1 MSEIR
6 LNLIEAFDLLKKKD
20 FINAK
25 LLYESIL
32 AVDQKNFDALFFL
45 AVILINFKN
54 YKKASDL
61 LEQVVLIK
69 PNFADAYNNLGICL
83 EKLNDLDGAI
93 KNYNLAINNR
103 SNFAEAYNNLG
114 VAFQK
119 LKNFDQAILQYKKAI
134 NYKSLYLDAYINL
147 ANLYKETRQFEEAI
161 KNYDLAINL
170 NPKHAEVYN
179 NKGNALKEIRKF
191 EEAIKNYDLA
201 INLNPKLA
209 EVYNNKGNTLK
220 KIRKFEEAI
229 KNYDLAINLNPNF
242 AEAYFNTAKALQDIK
257 NFEKAVLYFEKA
269 LSLNKEIPFCKG
281 HLLHAKMLCCNWSGL
296 NELYK
301 EIYNDVEKKRYSA
314 TPFGYQVICDDESN
328 LQKCSQLYS
337 SKHFPEIKN
346 NFFTKKISKNK
357 KVKIGYL
364 CGEFREHATSVLMT
378 EVWEKHDKE
387 NFEII
392 AFDSSGWD
400 DKSLRRNRIVAAFDK
415 FIDISKMLDFDAA
428 KLIYKEQ
435 IDILINLNGFVGIGK
450 PIVFSYRPAPIQI
463 NYLGF
468 PGTIGSKYIDYILC
482 DQTVVPSQS
491 KKFYNEKIIYLPDSY
506 QANDTKRKISEKR
519 FLREE
524 LSLPKESFVFCCFN
538 NNYKITPNMF
548 DVWAILLKKIDNSV
562 LWLIE
567 GNSEATKNLKKEFK
581 IRNIDGSRLIF
592 AKRMKL
598 EDHLARHKNADLFL
612 DTLPYNAHTTASDS
626 LWAGLPVLT
635 CLGKAFPGRVA
646 ASLLRSLDLPELITY
661 SENEYIA
668 KAEEF
673 ALNPEKLRLI
683 KNKLD
688 VNKFSKPLFNTE
700 LFCRNLESAF
710 KIVFNKNSLK
720 LETEDI
726 SI

>member
-6 LNLIEAFDLLKKKD
+6 FNLIKAFDLLKKKN

-25 LLYESIL
+25 LIYEKIL
-32 AVDQKNFDALFFL
+32 AIDQKNFDALFFL
-45 AVILINFKN
+45 AIILMNFKN
-54 YKKASDL
+54 YKKASEL

-93 KNYNLAINNR
+93 KKYNLAINNR
-103 SNFAEAYNNLG
+103 PNFAEACNNLG

-119 LKNFDQAILQYKKAI
+119 LKNFDQAVLQYKKAI
-134 NYKSLYLDAYINL
+134 SYKSLYLDAYINL
-147 ANLYKETRQFEEAI
+147 ANLFKETKQFQEAIKNYDVAINLNPNLAEVYNNKGNTLKEIRKFEEAI
-161 KNYDLAINL
+161 KNYDVAINL
-170 NPKHAEVYN
+170 NPNLAEVYN
-179 NKGNALKEIRKF
+179 NKGNALKEIRRF
-191 EEAIKNYDLA
+191 EEAIKNY
-201 INLNPKLA
+201 N
-209 EVYNNKGNTLK
+209 
-220 KIRKFEEAI
+220 
-229 KNYDLAINLNPNF
+229 LAINLNPNF
-242 AEAYFNTAKALQDIK
+242 AEAYFNAATALQDIK
-257 NFEKAVLYFEKA
+257 NFEKAVLNFEKA
-269 LSLNKEIPFCKG
+269 LLIDKEIPFCKG
-281 HLLHAKMLCCNWSGL
+281 YLLHAKMLSCDWNGL

-301 EIYNDVEKKRYSA
+301 EIYNDVEKNKYSA
-314 TPFGYQVICDDESN
+314 TPFGYQAICDDEFN
-328 LQKCSQLYS
+328 LQKCAQLYS
-337 SKHFPEIKN
+337 SKRFPEIKN

-357 KVKIGYL
+357 KIKIGYL
-364 CGEFREHATSVLMT
+364 CGEFREQATSVLMT
-378 EVWEKHDKE
+378 EVWEKHNKE
-387 NFEII
+387 DFEII
-392 AFDSSGWD
+392 AFDSGWD
-400 DKSLRRNRIVAAFDK
+400 DKSLRRNRIITAFDK
-415 FIDISKMLDFDAA
+415 FIDISKMSDFDAA

-435 IDILINLNGFVGIGK
+435 IDILINLNGFFGTGR
-450 PIVFSYRPAPIQI
+450 PIVFSYRPVPIQI

-482 DQTVVPSQS
+482 DRTVVPPQS

-506 QANDTKRKISEKR
+506 QANDTKRKISEKK
-519 FLREE
+519 FLRED

-548 DVWAILLKKIDNSV
+548 DVWARLLKKIDNSV

-567 GNSEATKNLKKEFK
+567 GNSEATENLKKEAK

-592 AKRMKL
+592 AKRVKL

-646 ASLLRSLDLPELITY
+646 ASLLRSLDLSELITY
-661 SENEYIA
+661 SKNEYIA

-683 KNKLD
+683 KDKLD
-688 VNKFSKPLFNTE
+688 INKFSQPLFNTE
-700 LFCRNLESAF
+700 LFCRSLESAF
-710 KIVFNKNSLK
+710 KIIFEKYSLG
-720 LETEDI
+720 LETEDV
-726 SI
+726 SL

>member
-1 MSEIR
+1 MSEIHS
-6 LNLIEAFDLLKKKD
+6 NLVRAFDLLKKND
-20 FINAK
+20 FVNAK
-25 LLYESIL
+25 LIYENIL
-32 AVDQKNFDALFFL
+32 AVDKKNFDALFFL

-54 YKKASDL
+54 YKKARDL

-69 PNFADAYNNLGICL
+69 PNSADAYNNIGICL

-93 KNYNLAINNR
+93 KNYNLAIDNR
-103 SNFAEAYNNLG
+103 PNFAEAHNNIG
-114 VAFQK
+114 VVFQK
-119 LKNFDQAILQYKKAI
+119 LRNFDQAILQYKKAI
-134 NYKSLYLDAYINL
+134 SYKNLYLDAYINL
-147 ANLYKETRQFEEAI
+147 ANLFKETKQFEEAI
-161 KNYDLAINL
+161 KNYDLAINS
-170 NPKHAEVYN
+170 
-179 NKGNALKEIRKF
+179 
-191 EEAIKNYDLA
+191 
-201 INLNPKLA
+201 
-209 EVYNNKGNTLK
+209 
-220 KIRKFEEAI
+220 
-229 KNYDLAINLNPNF
+229 NPNF
-242 AEAYFNTAKALQDIK
+242 AEAYFNTATTLQDIK

-269 LSLNKEIPFCKG
+269 LLLNKEIPFCKG
-281 HLLHAKMLCCNWSGL
+281 FLLHAKMLCCNWSGL

-301 EIYNDVEKKRYSA
+301 EIYNDVEKNRYSA
-314 TPFGYQVICDDESN
+314 TPFGYQAICDDESN
-328 LQKCSQLYS
+328 LQKCAQLYS

-357 KVKIGYL
+357 KIKIGYL
-364 CGEFREHATSVLMT
+364 CGEFREHAVSVLMT
-378 EVWEKHDKE
+378 EVWEKHNKK

-392 AFDSSGWD
+392 AFDSGWD
-400 DKSLRRNRIVAAFDK
+400 DKSLRRSRIIAAFDK
-415 FIDISKMLDFDAA
+415 FINISKMSDFDVA
-428 KLIYKEQ
+428 KLIYKEK
-435 IDILINLNGFVGIGK
+435 IDILINLNGFSGSTGRT
-450 PIVFSYRPAPIQI
+450 IVFSYRPAPIQI

-468 PGTIGSKYIDYILC
+468 PGTIGSKYIDYLLC

-506 QANDTKRKISEKR
+506 QANDTKRKISEKK

-538 NNYKITPNMF
+538 NNFKITPNMF

-562 LWLIE
+562 LWLLE
-567 GNSEATKNLKKEFK
+567 GNSQATKNLKKEAK
-581 IRNIDGSRLIF
+581 IRNIDASRLIF

-661 SENEYIA
+661 SEYEYVA
-668 KAEEF
+668 KAEEL
-673 ALNPEKLRLI
+673 AINPEKLRFI

-688 VNKFSKPLFNTE
+688 TNKFSQPLFNTE
-700 LFCRNLESAF
+700 LFCRSLETAF
-710 KIVFNKNSLK
+710 KIIFEKHSLG

-726 SI
+726 SL

>member
-1 MSEIR
+1 MSEIHS
-6 LNLIEAFDLLKKKD
+6 NLVRAFDLLKKND
-20 FINAK
+20 FVNAK
-25 LLYESIL
+25 LIYENIL
-32 AVDQKNFDALFFL
+32 SVDKKNFDALFFL

-54 YKKASDL
+54 YKKAKDL

-69 PNFADAYNNLGICL
+69 PNFADAYNNIGICL

-103 SNFAEAYNNLG
+103 PNFAEAHNNIG
-114 VAFQK
+114 VVFQK
-119 LKNFDQAILQYKKAI
+119 LRNFDQAIFQYKKAI
-134 NYKSLYLDAYINL
+134 SYKNLYLDAYINL
-147 ANLYKETRQFEEAI
+147 ANLFKETKQFEEAI
-161 KNYDLAINL
+161 KNYDFAINL
-170 NPKHAEVYN
+170 NPNLAEVYNNKGNALKEIRKFEEAIKNYDFAINLNPNLAEVYN

-201 INLNPKLA
+201 INLNP
-209 EVYNNKGNTLK
+209 
-220 KIRKFEEAI
+220 
-229 KNYDLAINLNPNF
+229 NF
-242 AEAYFNTAKALQDIK
+242 AEAYFNTATTLQDIK

-269 LSLNKEIPFCKG
+269 LLLDKEIPFCKG
-281 HLLHAKMLCCNWSGL
+281 YLLHAKMICCNWSGL

-301 EIYNDVEKKRYSA
+301 EIYNDVEKNRYSA
-314 TPFGYQVICDDESN
+314 TPFGYQAICDDESN
-328 LQKCSQLYS
+328 LQKCAQLYS
-337 SKHFPEIKN
+337 NKRFPEIKN
-346 NFFTKKISKNK
+346 NLFSKKVSKNK
-357 KVKIGYL
+357 KIKIGYL
-364 CGEFREHATSVLMT
+364 CGEFREQATSILMT
-378 EVWEKHDKE
+378 EVWEKHNKE
-387 NFEII
+387 DFEII
-392 AFDSSGWD
+392 AFDSGWD
-400 DKSLRRNRIVAAFDK
+400 DKSLRRNRIINAFDK
-415 FIDISKMLDFDAA
+415 FIDISKVSDLDAA
-428 KLIYKEQ
+428 KIIYKEQ
-435 IDILINLNGFVGIGK
+435 IDILINLNGFFGTGRPV
-450 PIVFSYRPAPIQI
+450 VFSYRPAGIQI

-482 DQTVVPSQS
+482 DQTVVPPES

-506 QANDTKRKISEKR
+506 QANDTKRNISDKK

-524 LSLPKESFVFCCFN
+524 LSLPNESFVFCCFN

-548 DVWAILLKKIDNSV
+548 DVWARLLKKIDNSV

-567 GNSEATKNLKKEFK
+567 GNPEATENLKKEAK
-581 IRNIDGSRLIF
+581 IRNIDASRLIF

-661 SENEYIA
+661 SENEYIS
-668 KAEEF
+668 KAEEL
-673 ALNPEKLRLI
+673 ALNPEKLTVI

-688 VNKFSKPLFNTE
+688 INKFSQPLFNTE
-700 LFCRNLESAF
+700 LFCRSLESAF
-710 KIVFNKNSLK
+710 KVIFEKHSLG

-726 SI
+726 SL

>member
-1 MSEIR
+1 MSEIHS
-6 LNLIEAFDLLKKKD
+6 NLVRAFDLLKKND

-25 LLYESIL
+25 LIYENIL
-32 AVDQKNFDALFFL
+32 SVDKKNFDALFFL

-54 YKKASDL
+54 YKKAKDL

-69 PNFADAYNNLGICL
+69 PNFADAYNNIGICL

-103 SNFAEAYNNLG
+103 PNFAEAHNNIG
-114 VAFQK
+114 VVFQK
-119 LKNFDQAILQYKKAI
+119 LRNFDQAILQYKKAI
-134 NYKSLYLDAYINL
+134 TYKNLYLDAYVNL
-147 ANLYKETRQFEEAI
+147 ANLFKETKQFEEAI

-170 NPKHAEVYN
+170 NPKLAEVYN

-209 EVYNNKGNTLK
+209 EVYNNKGNALK
-220 KIRKFEEAI
+220 EIRKFEEAI

-242 AEAYFNTAKALQDIK
+242 AEAYFNTATALQDIK

-269 LSLNKEIPFCKG
+269 LLLDKEIPFCKG
-281 HLLHAKMLCCNWSGL
+281 YLLHAKMLCCNWSGL

-301 EIYNDVEKKRYSA
+301 EIYNDVEKNRYSA
-314 TPFGYQVICDDESN
+314 TPFGYQAICDDESN
-328 LQKCSQLYS
+328 LQKCAQLYS
-337 SKHFPEIKN
+337 SKRFPEIKN
-346 NFFTKKISKNK
+346 NLFSKKVSKNK
-357 KVKIGYL
+357 KIKIGYL
-364 CGEFREHATSVLMT
+364 CGEFREQATSILMT
-378 EVWEKHDKE
+378 EVWEKHNKE
-387 NFEII
+387 DFEII
-392 AFDSSGWD
+392 AFDSGWD
-400 DKSLRRNRIVAAFDK
+400 DKSLRRNRIINAFDK
-415 FIDISKMLDFDAA
+415 FIDISKVSDLDAA
-428 KLIYKEQ
+428 KIIYKEQ
-435 IDILINLNGFVGIGK
+435 IDILINLNGFFGTGRPV
-450 PIVFSYRPAPIQI
+450 VFSYRPAGIQI

-482 DQTVVPSQS
+482 DQTVVPPES

-506 QANDTKRKISEKR
+506 QANDTKRNISDKK

-548 DVWAILLKKIDNSV
+548 DVWARLLKKIDNSV
-562 LWLIE
+562 LWLID
-567 GNSEATKNLKKEFK
+567 GNSEATENLKKEAK
-581 IRNIDGSRLIF
+581 IRNIDVSRLIF

-661 SENEYIA
+661 SENEYIS
-668 KAEEF
+668 KAEEL
-673 ALNPEKLRLI
+673 ALNPEKLTLI

-688 VNKFSKPLFNTE
+688 TNKFSQPLFNTE

-710 KIVFNKNSLK
+710 KIIFEKYSLG

-726 SI
+726 RL

>member
-1 MSEIR
+1 MSEIHS
-6 LNLIEAFDLLKKKD
+6 NLVRAFDLLKKND

-25 LLYESIL
+25 LIYENIL
-32 AVDQKNFDALFFL
+32 SVDKKNFDALFFL

-54 YKKASDL
+54 YKKAKDL

-69 PNFADAYNNLGICL
+69 PNFADAYNNIGICL

-103 SNFAEAYNNLG
+103 PNFAEAHNNIG
-114 VAFQK
+114 VVFQK
-119 LKNFDQAILQYKKAI
+119 LRNFDQAILQYKKAI
-134 NYKSLYLDAYINL
+134 TYKNLYLDAYVNL
-147 ANLYKETRQFEEAI
+147 ANLFKETKQFEEAI

-170 NPKHAEVYN
+170 NPKLAEVYN

-201 INLNPKLA
+201 INLNP
-209 EVYNNKGNTLK
+209 
-220 KIRKFEEAI
+220 
-229 KNYDLAINLNPNF
+229 NF
-242 AEAYFNTAKALQDIK
+242 AEAYFNTATALQDIK

-269 LSLNKEIPFCKG
+269 LLLDKEIPFCKG
-281 HLLHAKMLCCNWSGL
+281 YLLHAKMLCCNWSGL

-301 EIYNDVEKKRYSA
+301 EIYNDVEKNRYSA
-314 TPFGYQVICDDESN
+314 TPFGYQAICDDESN
-328 LQKCSQLYS
+328 LQKCAQLYS
-337 SKHFPEIKN
+337 SKRFPEIKN
-346 NFFTKKISKNK
+346 NLFSKKVSKNK
-357 KVKIGYL
+357 KIKIGYL
-364 CGEFREHATSVLMT
+364 CGEFREQATSILMT
-378 EVWEKHDKE
+378 EVWEKHNKE
-387 NFEII
+387 DFEII
-392 AFDSSGWD
+392 AFDSGWD
-400 DKSLRRNRIVAAFDK
+400 DKSLRRNRIINAFDK
-415 FIDISKMLDFDAA
+415 FIDISKVSDLDAA
-428 KLIYKEQ
+428 KIIYKEQ
-435 IDILINLNGFVGIGK
+435 IDILINLNGFFGTGRPV
-450 PIVFSYRPAPIQI
+450 VFSYRPAGIQI

-482 DQTVVPSQS
+482 DQTVVPPES

-506 QANDTKRKISEKR
+506 QANDTKRNISDKK

-548 DVWAILLKKIDNSV
+548 DVWARLLKKIDNSV
-562 LWLIE
+562 LWLID
-567 GNSEATKNLKKEFK
+567 GNSEATENLKKEAK
-581 IRNIDGSRLIF
+581 IRNIDVSRLIF

-646 ASLLRSLDLPELITY
+646 ASLLKSLNLPELITY
-661 SENEYIA
+661 SENEYIS
-668 KAEEF
+668 KAEEL
-673 ALNPEKLRLI
+673 ALNPEKLTLI

-688 VNKFSKPLFNTE
+688 TNKFSQPLFNTE

-710 KIVFNKNSLK
+710 KIIFEKYSLG

-726 SI
+726 RL

>member
-1 MSEIR
+1 MSEIHS
-6 LNLIEAFDLLKKKD
+6 NLVRAFDLLKKND

-25 LLYESIL
+25 LIYENIL
-32 AVDQKNFDALFFL
+32 LVDKKNFDALFFL

-54 YKKASDL
+54 YKKAKDL

-69 PNFADAYNNLGICL
+69 PNFADAYNNIGICL

-103 SNFAEAYNNLG
+103 PNFAEAHNNIG
-114 VAFQK
+114 VVFQK
-119 LKNFDQAILQYKKAI
+119 LRNFDQAILQYKKAI
-134 NYKSLYLDAYINL
+134 TYKNLYLDAYVNL
-147 ANLYKETRQFEEAI
+147 ANLFKETKQFEEAI

-170 NPKHAEVYN
+170 NPKLAEVYN

-201 INLNPKLA
+201 INLNP
-209 EVYNNKGNTLK
+209 
-220 KIRKFEEAI
+220 
-229 KNYDLAINLNPNF
+229 NF
-242 AEAYFNTAKALQDIK
+242 AEAYFNTATALQDIK

-269 LSLNKEIPFCKG
+269 LLLDKEIPFCKG
-281 HLLHAKMLCCNWSGL
+281 YLLHAKMLCCNWSGL

-301 EIYNDVEKKRYSA
+301 EIYNDVEKNRYSA
-314 TPFGYQVICDDESN
+314 TPFGYQAICDDESN
-328 LQKCSQLYS
+328 LQKCAQLYS
-337 SKHFPEIKN
+337 SKRFPEIKN
-346 NFFTKKISKNK
+346 NLFSKKVSKNK
-357 KVKIGYL
+357 KIKIGYL
-364 CGEFREHATSVLMT
+364 CGEFREQATSILMT
-378 EVWEKHDKE
+378 EVWEKHNKE
-387 NFEII
+387 DFEII
-392 AFDSSGWD
+392 AFDSGWD
-400 DKSLRRNRIVAAFDK
+400 DKSLRRNRIINAFDK
-415 FIDISKMLDFDAA
+415 FIDISKVSDLDAA
-428 KLIYKEQ
+428 KIIYKEQ
-435 IDILINLNGFVGIGK
+435 IDILINLNGFFGTGRPV
-450 PIVFSYRPAPIQI
+450 VFSYRPAGIQI

-482 DQTVVPSQS
+482 DQTVVPPES

-506 QANDTKRKISEKR
+506 QANDTKRNISDKK

-548 DVWAILLKKIDNSV
+548 DVWARLLKKIDNSV
-562 LWLIE
+562 LWLID
-567 GNSEATKNLKKEFK
+567 GNSEATENLKKEAK
-581 IRNIDGSRLIF
+581 IRNIDVCRLIF

-661 SENEYIA
+661 SENEYIS
-668 KAEEF
+668 KAEEL
-673 ALNPEKLRLI
+673 ALNPEKLTLI

-688 VNKFSKPLFNTE
+688 TNKFSQPLFNTE

-710 KIVFNKNSLK
+710 KIIFEKYSLG

-726 SI
+726 RL

>member
-1 MSEIR
+1 MSEIHS
-6 LNLIEAFDLLKKKD
+6 NLVRAFDLLKKND

-25 LLYESIL
+25 VIYENIL
-32 AVDQKNFDALFFL
+32 SVDKKNFDALFFL

-54 YKKASDL
+54 YKKAKDL

-69 PNFADAYNNLGICL
+69 PNFADAYNNIGICL

-103 SNFAEAYNNLG
+103 PNFAEAHNNIG
-114 VAFQK
+114 VVFQK
-119 LKNFDQAILQYKKAI
+119 LRNFDQAILQYKKAI
-134 NYKSLYLDAYINL
+134 TYKNLYLDAYVNL
-147 ANLYKETRQFEEAI
+147 ANLFKETKQFEEAI

-170 NPKHAEVYN
+170 NPKLAEVYN

-201 INLNPKLA
+201 INLNP
-209 EVYNNKGNTLK
+209 
-220 KIRKFEEAI
+220 
-229 KNYDLAINLNPNF
+229 NF
-242 AEAYFNTAKALQDIK
+242 AEAYFNTATALQDIK

-269 LSLNKEIPFCKG
+269 LLLDKEIPFCKG
-281 HLLHAKMLCCNWSGL
+281 YLLHAKMLCCNWSGL

-301 EIYNDVEKKRYSA
+301 EIYNDVEKNRYSA
-314 TPFGYQVICDDESN
+314 TPFGYQAICDDESN
-328 LQKCSQLYS
+328 LQKCAQLYS
-337 SKHFPEIKN
+337 SKRFPEIKN
-346 NFFTKKISKNK
+346 NLFSKKVSKNK
-357 KVKIGYL
+357 KIKIGYL
-364 CGEFREHATSVLMT
+364 CGEFREQATSILMT
-378 EVWEKHDKE
+378 EVWEKHNKE
-387 NFEII
+387 DFEII
-392 AFDSSGWD
+392 AFDSGWD
-400 DKSLRRNRIVAAFDK
+400 DKSLRRNRIINAFDK
-415 FIDISKMLDFDAA
+415 FIDISKVSDLDAA
-428 KLIYKEQ
+428 KIIYKEQ
-435 IDILINLNGFVGIGK
+435 IDILINLNGFFGTGRPV
-450 PIVFSYRPAPIQI
+450 VFSYRPAGIQI

-482 DQTVVPSQS
+482 DQTVVPPES

-506 QANDTKRKISEKR
+506 QANDTKRNISDKK

-548 DVWAILLKKIDNSV
+548 DVWARLLKKIDNSV
-562 LWLIE
+562 LWLID
-567 GNSEATKNLKKEFK
+567 GNSEATENLKKEAK
-581 IRNIDGSRLIF
+581 IRNIDVSRLIF

-646 ASLLRSLDLPELITY
+646 ASLLKSLNLPELITY
-661 SENEYIA
+661 SENEYIS
-668 KAEEF
+668 KAEEL
-673 ALNPEKLRLI
+673 ALNPEKLTLI

-688 VNKFSKPLFNTE
+688 TNKFSQPLFNTE

-710 KIVFNKNSLK
+710 KIIFEKYSLG

-726 SI
+726 RL

>member
-1 MSEIR
+1 MSEIHS
-6 LNLIEAFDLLKKKD
+6 NLVRAFDLLKKND

-25 LLYESIL
+25 VIYENIL
-32 AVDQKNFDALFFL
+32 AVDKKNFDALFFL
-45 AVILINFKN
+45 AIILINFKN
-54 YKKASDL
+54 YKKARDL

-69 PNFADAYNNLGICL
+69 PNSADAYNNMGICL

-93 KNYNLAINNR
+93 KNYNLAISNKP
-103 SNFAEAYNNLG
+103 NFAEAHNNIG
-114 VAFQK
+114 VVFQK
-119 LKNFDQAILQYKKAI
+119 LRNFDQAILQYKKAI
-134 NYKSLYLDAYINL
+134 TYKNLYLDAYINL
-147 ANLYKETRQFEEAI
+147 ANLFKETKQFEEAI

-170 NPKHAEVYN
+170 NPKLAEVYN

-209 EVYNNKGNTLK
+209 EVYNNKGNALK
-220 KIRKFEEAI
+220 EIRKFEEAI

-242 AEAYFNTAKALQDIK
+242 AEAYFNTATALQDIK

-269 LSLNKEIPFCKG
+269 FLLDKEIPFCKG
-281 HLLHAKMLCCNWSGL
+281 YLLHVKMLCCNWSGL

-301 EIYNDVEKKRYSA
+301 EIYNDVEKNRYSA
-314 TPFGYQVICDDESN
+314 TPFGYQAICDDESN
-328 LQKCSQLYS
+328 LQKCAQLYS
-337 SKHFPEIKN
+337 SKRFPEIKN
-346 NFFTKKISKNK
+346 NLFSKKVSKNK
-357 KVKIGYL
+357 KIKIGYL
-364 CGEFREHATSVLMT
+364 CGEFREQATSILMT
-378 EVWEKHDKE
+378 EVWEKHNKE
-387 NFEII
+387 DFEII
-392 AFDSSGWD
+392 AFDSGWD
-400 DKSLRRNRIVAAFDK
+400 DKSLRRNRIINAFDK
-415 FIDISKMLDFDAA
+415 FIDISKVSDLDAA
-428 KLIYKEQ
+428 KIIYKEQ
-435 IDILINLNGFVGIGK
+435 IDILINLNGFFGTGRPV
-450 PIVFSYRPAPIQI
+450 VFSYRPAGIQI

-482 DQTVVPSQS
+482 DQTVVPPES

-506 QANDTKRKISEKR
+506 QANDTKRNISDKK

-524 LSLPKESFVFCCFN
+524 LYLPKESFVFCCFN

-548 DVWAILLKKIDNSV
+548 DVWARLLKKIDNSV
-562 LWLIE
+562 LWLID
-567 GNSEATKNLKKEFK
+567 GNSEATENLKKEAK
-581 IRNIDGSRLIF
+581 IRNIDVSRLIF

-646 ASLLRSLDLPELITY
+646 ASLLKSLNLPELITY
-661 SENEYIA
+661 SENEYIS
-668 KAEEF
+668 KAEEL
-673 ALNPEKLRLI
+673 ALNPEKLTLI

-688 VNKFSKPLFNTE
+688 TNKFSQPLFNTE

-710 KIVFNKNSLK
+710 KIIFEKYSLG

-726 SI
+726 RL

>member
-1 MSEIR
+1 MSEIHS
-6 LNLIEAFDLLKKKD
+6 NLVRAFDLLKKND

-25 LLYESIL
+25 VIYENIL
-32 AVDQKNFDALFFL
+32 SVDKKNFDALFFL

-54 YKKASDL
+54 YKKAKDL

-69 PNFADAYNNLGICL
+69 PNFADAYNNIGICL

-103 SNFAEAYNNLG
+103 PNFAEAHNNIG
-114 VAFQK
+114 VVFQK
-119 LKNFDQAILQYKKAI
+119 LRNFDQAILQYKKAI
-134 NYKSLYLDAYINL
+134 TYKNLYLDAYVNL
-147 ANLYKETRQFEEAI
+147 ANLFKETKQFEEAI

-170 NPKHAEVYN
+170 NPKLAEVYN

-209 EVYNNKGNTLK
+209 EVYNNKGNALK
-220 KIRKFEEAI
+220 EIRKFEEAI

-242 AEAYFNTAKALQDIK
+242 AEAYFNTATALQDIK

-269 LSLNKEIPFCKG
+269 LLLDKEIPFCKG
-281 HLLHAKMLCCNWSGL
+281 YLLHAKMLCCNWSGL

-301 EIYNDVEKKRYSA
+301 EIYNDVEKNRYSA
-314 TPFGYQVICDDESN
+314 TPFGYQAICDDESN
-328 LQKCSQLYS
+328 LQKCAQLYS
-337 SKHFPEIKN
+337 SKRFPEIKN
-346 NFFTKKISKNK
+346 NLFSKKVSKNK
-357 KVKIGYL
+357 KIKIGYL
-364 CGEFREHATSVLMT
+364 CGEFREQATSILMT
-378 EVWEKHDKE
+378 EVWEKHNKE
-387 NFEII
+387 DFEII
-392 AFDSSGWD
+392 AFDSGWD
-400 DKSLRRNRIVAAFDK
+400 DKSLRRNRIINAFDK
-415 FIDISKMLDFDAA
+415 FIDISKVSDLDAA
-428 KLIYKEQ
+428 KIIYKEQ
-435 IDILINLNGFVGIGK
+435 IDILINLNGFFGTGRPV
-450 PIVFSYRPAPIQI
+450 VFSYRPAGIQI

-482 DQTVVPSQS
+482 DQTVVPPES

-506 QANDTKRKISEKR
+506 QANDTKRNISDKK

-548 DVWAILLKKIDNSV
+548 DVWARLLKKIDNSV
-562 LWLIE
+562 LWLID
-567 GNSEATKNLKKEFK
+567 GNSEATENLKKEAK
-581 IRNIDGSRLIF
+581 IRNIDVCRLIF

-661 SENEYIA
+661 SENEYIS
-668 KAEEF
+668 KAEEL
-673 ALNPEKLRLI
+673 ALNPEKLTLI

-688 VNKFSKPLFNTE
+688 TNKFSQPLFNTE

-710 KIVFNKNSLK
+710 KIIFEKYSLG

-726 SI
+726 SL

>member
-1 MSEIR
+1 MSEIHS
-6 LNLIEAFDLLKKKD
+6 NLVRAFDLLKKND
-20 FINAK
+20 FVNAK
-25 LLYESIL
+25 LIYENIL
-32 AVDQKNFDALFFL
+32 AVDKKNFDALFFL

-54 YKKASDL
+54 YKKARDL

-69 PNFADAYNNLGICL
+69 PNSADAYNNIGICL

-93 KNYNLAINNR
+93 KNYNLAIDNR
-103 SNFAEAYNNLG
+103 PNFAEAHNNIG
-114 VAFQK
+114 VVFQK
-119 LKNFDQAILQYKKAI
+119 LRNFDQAILQYKKAI
-134 NYKSLYLDAYINL
+134 SYKNLYLDPYINL
-147 ANLYKETRQFEEAI
+147 ANIFKETKQFE
-161 KNYDLAINL
+161 D
-170 NPKHAEVYN
+170 
-179 NKGNALKEIRKF
+179 
-191 EEAIKNYDLA
+191 
-201 INLNPKLA
+201 
-209 EVYNNKGNTLK
+209 
-220 KIRKFEEAI
+220 AI

-242 AEAYFNTAKALQDIK
+242 ADAYFNTATVLQDIN

-269 LSLNKEIPFCKG
+269 LLLNKEIPFCKG
-281 HLLHAKMLCCNWSGL
+281 FLLHAKMLCCNWSGL

-301 EIYNDVEKKRYSA
+301 EIYNDVEKNRYSA
-314 TPFGYQVICDDESN
+314 TPFGYQAICDDESN
-328 LQKCSQLYS
+328 LQKCAQLYS

-357 KVKIGYL
+357 KIKIGYL
-364 CGEFREHATSVLMT
+364 CGEFREHAVSVLMT
-378 EVWEKHDKE
+378 EVWEKHNKK

-392 AFDSSGWD
+392 AFDSGWD
-400 DKSLRRNRIVAAFDK
+400 DKSLRRSRIIAAFDK
-415 FIDISKMLDFDAA
+415 FINISKMSDFDVA
-428 KLIYKEQ
+428 KLIYKEK
-435 IDILINLNGFVGIGK
+435 IDILINLNGFSGSTGRT
-450 PIVFSYRPAPIQI
+450 IVFSYRPAPIQI

-468 PGTIGSKYIDYILC
+468 PGTIGSKYIDYLLC

-506 QANDTKRKISEKR
+506 QANDTKRKISEKK

-538 NNYKITPNMF
+538 NNFKITPNMF

-562 LWLIE
+562 LWLLE
-567 GNSEATKNLKKEFK
+567 GNSQATKNLKKEAK
-581 IRNIDGSRLIF
+581 IRNIDASRLIF

-661 SENEYIA
+661 SEYEYVA
-668 KAEEF
+668 KAEEL
-673 ALNPEKLRLI
+673 AINPEKLRFI

-688 VNKFSKPLFNTE
+688 TNKFSQPLFNTE
-700 LFCRNLESAF
+700 LFCRSLESAF
-710 KIVFNKNSLK
+710 KVIFEKHSLG

-726 SI
+726 SL

>member
-1 MSEIR
+1 
-6 LNLIEAFDLLKKKD
+6 
-20 FINAK
+20 
-25 LLYESIL
+25 
-32 AVDQKNFDALFFL
+32 
-45 AVILINFKN
+45 
-54 YKKASDL
+54 
-61 LEQVVLIK
+61 
-69 PNFADAYNNLGICL
+69 
-83 EKLNDLDGAI
+83 
-93 KNYNLAINNR
+93 
-103 SNFAEAYNNLG
+103 
-114 VAFQK
+114 
-119 LKNFDQAILQYKKAI
+119 
-134 NYKSLYLDAYINL
+134 
-147 ANLYKETRQFEEAI
+147 
-161 KNYDLAINL
+161 
-170 NPKHAEVYN
+170 
-179 NKGNALKEIRKF
+179 
-191 EEAIKNYDLA
+191 
-201 INLNPKLA
+201 
-209 EVYNNKGNTLK
+209 
-220 KIRKFEEAI
+220 
-229 KNYDLAINLNPNF
+229 
-242 AEAYFNTAKALQDIK
+242 
-257 NFEKAVLYFEKA
+257 
-269 LSLNKEIPFCKG
+269 LNKESPFGRG

-301 EIYNDVEKKRYSA
+301 EIYNDVEKNRYSA
-314 TPFGYQVICDDESN
+314 TPFGYQAICDDESN
-328 LQKCSQLYS
+328 LQKCAQLYS

-357 KVKIGYL
+357 KIKIGYL

-378 EVWEKHDKE
+378 EVWEKHNKE

-392 AFDSSGWD
+392 AFDSGWD
-400 DKSLRRNRIVAAFDK
+400 DKSLSRNRIIAAFDK
-415 FIDISKMLDFDAA
+415 FIDISKMSDFDAA

-482 DQTVVPSQS
+482 DQTVVPFQS

-506 QANDTKRKISEKR
+506 QANDTKRKISEKK

-548 DVWAILLKKIDNSV
+548 DVWAVLLKKIDNSV

-567 GNSEATKNLKKEFK
+567 GNSEATENLKKEAK

-598 EDHLARHKNADLFL
+598 EDHLARYKNADLFL

-635 CLGKAFPGRVA
+635 CIGKAFPGRVA

-673 ALNPEKLRLI
+673 AQNPEKLRLI

-688 VNKFSKPLFNTE
+688 TNKFSKPLFNTE
-700 LFCRNLESAF
+700 LFCRSLESAF
-710 KIVFNKNSLK
+710 KIVFDKNRLG
-720 LETEDI
+720 LETEDV

>member
-1 MSEIR
+1 MSEIHS
-6 LNLIEAFDLLKKKD
+6 NLVRAFDLLKKND

-25 LLYESIL
+25 VIYENIL
-32 AVDQKNFDALFFL
+32 SADKKNFDALFFL

-54 YKKASDL
+54 YKKAKDL

-69 PNFADAYNNLGICL
+69 PNFADAYNNIGICL

-93 KNYNLAINNR
+93 KNYNLAISNKP
-103 SNFAEAYNNLG
+103 NFAEAHNNIG
-114 VAFQK
+114 VVFQK
-119 LKNFDQAILQYKKAI
+119 LRNFDQAILQYKKAI
-134 NYKSLYLDAYINL
+134 TYKNLYLDAYVNL
-147 ANLYKETRQFEEAI
+147 ANLFKETKQFEEAI

-170 NPKHAEVYN
+170 NPKLAEVYN

-209 EVYNNKGNTLK
+209 EVYNNKGNALK
-220 KIRKFEEAI
+220 EIRKFEEAI

-242 AEAYFNTAKALQDIK
+242 AEAYFNTATALQDIK

-269 LSLNKEIPFCKG
+269 LLLDKEIPFCKG
-281 HLLHAKMLCCNWSGL
+281 YLLHAKMLCCNWSGL

-301 EIYNDVEKKRYSA
+301 EIYNDVEKNRYSA
-314 TPFGYQVICDDESN
+314 TPFGYQAICDDESN
-328 LQKCSQLYS
+328 LQKCAQLYS
-337 SKHFPEIKN
+337 SKRFPEIKN
-346 NFFTKKISKNK
+346 NLFSKKVSKNK
-357 KVKIGYL
+357 KIKIGYL
-364 CGEFREHATSVLMT
+364 CGEFREQATSILMT
-378 EVWEKHDKE
+378 EVWEKHNKE
-387 NFEII
+387 DFEII
-392 AFDSSGWD
+392 AFDSGWD
-400 DKSLRRNRIVAAFDK
+400 DKSLRRNRIINAFDK
-415 FIDISKMLDFDAA
+415 FIDISKVSDLDAA
-428 KLIYKEQ
+428 KIIYKEQ
-435 IDILINLNGFVGIGK
+435 IDILINLNGFFGTGRPV
-450 PIVFSYRPAPIQI
+450 VFSYRPAGIQI

-482 DQTVVPSQS
+482 DQTVVPPES

-506 QANDTKRKISEKR
+506 QANDTKRNISDKK

-524 LSLPKESFVFCCFN
+524 LYLPKESFVFCCFN

-548 DVWAILLKKIDNSV
+548 DVWARLLKKIDNSV
-562 LWLIE
+562 LWLID
-567 GNSEATKNLKKEFK
+567 GNSEATENLKKEAK
-581 IRNIDGSRLIF
+581 IRNIDVSRLIF

-646 ASLLRSLDLPELITY
+646 ASLLKSLNLPELITY
-661 SENEYIA
+661 SENEYIS
-668 KAEEF
+668 KAEEL
-673 ALNPEKLRLI
+673 ALNPEKLTLI

-688 VNKFSKPLFNTE
+688 TNKFSQPLFNTE

-710 KIVFNKNSLK
+710 KIIFEKYSLG

-726 SI
+726 RL

>member
-1 MSEIR
+1 MSEINS
-6 LNLIEAFDLLKKKD
+6 NLVRAFDLLKKND

-25 LLYESIL
+25 LIYENIL
-32 AVDQKNFDALFFL
+32 AVDKKNFDALFFL
-45 AVILINFKN
+45 AIILINFKN
-54 YKKASDL
+54 YKKARDL

-69 PNFADAYNNLGICL
+69 PNSADAYNNMGICL

-93 KNYNLAINNR
+93 KNYNLAISNKP
-103 SNFAEAYNNLG
+103 NFAEAHNNIG
-114 VAFQK
+114 VVFQK
-119 LKNFDQAILQYKKAI
+119 LRNFDQAILQYKKAI
-134 NYKSLYLDAYINL
+134 SYKNLYLDAYINL
-147 ANLYKETRQFEEAI
+147 ANLFKETKQFEEAI

-170 NPKHAEVYN
+170 NPKLAEVYN

-201 INLNPKLA
+201 INLNP
-209 EVYNNKGNTLK
+209 
-220 KIRKFEEAI
+220 
-229 KNYDLAINLNPNF
+229 NF
-242 AEAYFNTAKALQDIK
+242 AEAYFNTATALQDIK

-269 LSLNKEIPFCKG
+269 LLLDKEIPFCKG
-281 HLLHAKMLCCNWSGL
+281 YLLHAKMLCCNWNGL

-301 EIYNDVEKKRYSA
+301 EIYNDVEKNRYSA
-314 TPFGYQVICDDESN
+314 TPFGYQAICDDESN
-328 LQKCSQLYS
+328 LQKCAQLYS
-337 SKHFPEIKN
+337 SKRFPEIKN
-346 NFFTKKISKNK
+346 NLFSKKVSKNK
-357 KVKIGYL
+357 KNKIGYL
-364 CGEFREHATSVLMT
+364 FGEFREQATSILMT
-378 EVWEKHDKE
+378 EVWEKHNKE
-387 NFEII
+387 DFEII
-392 AFDSSGWD
+392 AFDSGWD
-400 DKSLRRNRIVAAFDK
+400 DKSVRRNRIINAFDK
-415 FIDISKMLDFDAA
+415 FIDISKVSDLDAA
-428 KLIYKEQ
+428 KIIYREQ
-435 IDILINLNGFVGIGK
+435 IDILINLNGFFGTGRPV
-450 PIVFSYRPAPIQI
+450 VFSYRPAGIQI

-482 DQTVVPSQS
+482 DQTVVPLES

-506 QANDTKRKISEKR
+506 QANDTKRNISDKK
-519 FLREE
+519 FLRKE
-524 LSLPKESFVFCCFN
+524 LSLPNESFVFCCFN

-548 DVWAILLKKIDNSV
+548 DVWVRLLKKIDNSV

-567 GNSEATKNLKKEFK
+567 GNSEATENLKKEAK
-581 IRNIDGSRLIF
+581 IRNIDASRLIF

-661 SENEYIA
+661 SENEYIF
-668 KAEEF
+668 KAEEL
-673 ALNPEKLRLI
+673 ALNPEKLTLI

-688 VNKFSKPLFNTE
+688 ANKFSQPLFNTE

-710 KIVFNKNSLK
+710 KIIFERYSLG

-726 SI
+726 SL

>member
-6 LNLIEAFDLLKKKD
+6 FNLIKAFDLLKKKD

-25 LLYESIL
+25 LIYEKIL
-32 AVDQKNFDALFFL
+32 ALDQKNFDALFFL
-45 AVILINFKN
+45 AIILINSKN

-61 LEQVVLIK
+61 LEQVILIK

-103 SNFAEAYNNLG
+103 LNFAEAYNNLG

-134 NYKSLYLDAYINL
+134 GYKSLYLDPYVNL
-147 ANLYKETRQFEEAI
+147 ANLFKETKQFEEAI

-170 NPKHAEVYN
+170 NPNLAEVYN

-201 INLNPKLA
+201 INLNPNLA
-209 EVYNNKGNTLK
+209 EVYNNKGNALK
-220 KIRKFEEAI
+220 EIRKFEEAI

-242 AEAYFNTAKALQDIK
+242 AEAYFNAATALQDIK
-257 NFEKAVLYFEKA
+257 NFEKAVLNFEKA
-269 LSLNKEIPFCKG
+269 LLVDKEIPFCKG
-281 HLLHAKMLCCNWSGL
+281 YLLHAKMLCCNWNGL

-301 EIYNDVEKKRYSA
+301 EIYNDVEKNKYSA
-314 TPFGYQVICDDESN
+314 TPFGYQAICDDESS
-328 LQKCSQLYS
+328 LQKCAQLYS
-337 SKHFPEIKN
+337 SKRFPEIKN
-346 NFFTKKISKNK
+346 SFFTKKISKNK
-357 KVKIGYL
+357 KIKIGYL
-364 CGEFREHATSVLMT
+364 CGEFREQATSVLMT
-378 EVWEKHDKE
+378 EVWEKHNKE

-392 AFDSSGWD
+392 AFDSGWD
-400 DKSLRRNRIVAAFDK
+400 DKSIRRNRIIAAFDK
-415 FIDISKMLDFDAA
+415 FIDISKVSDFDAA

-435 IDILINLNGFVGIGK
+435 IDILINLNGFFGTGR

-482 DQTVVPSQS
+482 DQTVVPPQS
-491 KKFYNEKIIYLPDSY
+491 KKFYNEKIIYLPNSY
-506 QANDTKRKISEKR
+506 QANDTKRKISEKK
-519 FLREE
+519 FLRED

-548 DVWAILLKKIDNSV
+548 DVWARLLKKIDNSV
-562 LWLIE
+562 LWLID
-567 GNSEATKNLKKEFK
+567 GNSEATENLKKEAK
-581 IRNIDGSRLIF
+581 IRNIDVSRLIF

-598 EDHLARHKNADLFL
+598 EDHLARHKIADLFL

-661 SENEYIA
+661 SENEYIS
-668 KAEEF
+668 KAEEL
-673 ALNPEKLRLI
+673 ALNPEKLTLI

-688 VNKFSKPLFNTE
+688 TNKFSQPLFNTE

-710 KIVFNKNSLK
+710 KIIFEKYSLG

-726 SI
+726 SL

>member
-1 MSEIR
+1 MSEIHS
-6 LNLIEAFDLLKKKD
+6 NLVRAFDLLKKND

-25 LLYESIL
+25 VIYENIL
-32 AVDQKNFDALFFL
+32 SVDKKNFDALFFL

-54 YKKASDL
+54 YKKAKDL

-69 PNFADAYNNLGICL
+69 PNFADAYNNIGICL

-103 SNFAEAYNNLG
+103 PNFAEAHNNIG
-114 VAFQK
+114 VVFQK
-119 LKNFDQAILQYKKAI
+119 LRNFDQAILQYKKAI
-134 NYKSLYLDAYINL
+134 TYKNLYLDAYVNL
-147 ANLYKETRQFEEAI
+147 ANLFKETKQFEEAI

-170 NPKHAEVYN
+170 NPKLAEVYN

-209 EVYNNKGNTLK
+209 EVYNNKGNALK
-220 KIRKFEEAI
+220 EIRKFEEAI

-242 AEAYFNTAKALQDIK
+242 AEAYFNTATALQDIK

-269 LSLNKEIPFCKG
+269 LLLDKEIPFCKG
-281 HLLHAKMLCCNWSGL
+281 YLLHAKMLCCNWSGL

-301 EIYNDVEKKRYSA
+301 EIYNDVEKNRYSA
-314 TPFGYQVICDDESN
+314 TPFGYQAICDDESN
-328 LQKCSQLYS
+328 LQKCAQLYS
-337 SKHFPEIKN
+337 SKRFPEIKN
-346 NFFTKKISKNK
+346 NLFSKKVSKNK
-357 KVKIGYL
+357 KIKIGYL
-364 CGEFREHATSVLMT
+364 CGEFREQATSILMT
-378 EVWEKHDKE
+378 EVWEKHNKE
-387 NFEII
+387 DFEII
-392 AFDSSGWD
+392 AFDSGWD
-400 DKSLRRNRIVAAFDK
+400 DKSLRRNRIINAFDK
-415 FIDISKMLDFDAA
+415 FIDISKVSDLDAA
-428 KLIYKEQ
+428 KIIYKEQ
-435 IDILINLNGFVGIGK
+435 IDILINLNGFFGTGRPV
-450 PIVFSYRPAPIQI
+450 VFSYRPAGIQI

-482 DQTVVPSQS
+482 DQTVVPPES

-506 QANDTKRKISEKR
+506 QANDTKRNISDKK

-548 DVWAILLKKIDNSV
+548 DVWARLLKKIDNSV
-562 LWLIE
+562 LWLID
-567 GNSEATKNLKKEFK
+567 GNSEATENLKKEAK
-581 IRNIDGSRLIF
+581 IRNIDVSRLIF

-646 ASLLRSLDLPELITY
+646 ASLLKSLDLPELITY
-661 SENEYIA
+661 SENEYIS
-668 KAEEF
+668 KAEEL
-673 ALNPEKLRLI
+673 ALNPEKLTLI

-688 VNKFSKPLFNTE
+688 TNKFSQPLFNTE

-710 KIVFNKNSLK
+710 KIIFEKYSLG

-726 SI
+726 RL

>member
-1 MSEIR
+1 MSEIHS
-6 LNLIEAFDLLKKKD
+6 NLVRAFDLLKKND

-25 LLYESIL
+25 VIYENIL
-32 AVDQKNFDALFFL
+32 SVDKKNFDALFFL

-54 YKKASDL
+54 YKKAKDL

-69 PNFADAYNNLGICL
+69 PNFADAYNNIGICL

-103 SNFAEAYNNLG
+103 PNFAEAHNNIG
-114 VAFQK
+114 VVFQK
-119 LKNFDQAILQYKKAI
+119 LRNFDQAILQYKKAI
-134 NYKSLYLDAYINL
+134 TYKNLYLDAYVNL
-147 ANLYKETRQFEEAI
+147 ANLFKEIKQFEEAI

-170 NPKHAEVYN
+170 NPKLAEVYN

-201 INLNPKLA
+201 INLNP
-209 EVYNNKGNTLK
+209 
-220 KIRKFEEAI
+220 
-229 KNYDLAINLNPNF
+229 NF
-242 AEAYFNTAKALQDIK
+242 AEAYFNTATALQDIK

-269 LSLNKEIPFCKG
+269 LLLDKEIPFCKG
-281 HLLHAKMLCCNWSGL
+281 YLLHAKMLCCNWSGL

-301 EIYNDVEKKRYSA
+301 EIYNDVEKNRYSA
-314 TPFGYQVICDDESN
+314 TPFGYQAICDDESN
-328 LQKCSQLYS
+328 LQKCAQLYS
-337 SKHFPEIKN
+337 SKRFPEIKN
-346 NFFTKKISKNK
+346 NLFSKKVSKNK
-357 KVKIGYL
+357 KIKIGYL
-364 CGEFREHATSVLMT
+364 CGEFREQATSILMT
-378 EVWEKHDKE
+378 EVWEKHNKE
-387 NFEII
+387 DFEII
-392 AFDSSGWD
+392 AFDSGWD
-400 DKSLRRNRIVAAFDK
+400 DKSLRRNRIINAFDK
-415 FIDISKMLDFDAA
+415 FIDISKVSDLDAA
-428 KLIYKEQ
+428 KIIYKEQ
-435 IDILINLNGFVGIGK
+435 IDILINLNGFFGTGRPV
-450 PIVFSYRPAPIQI
+450 VFSYRPAGIQI

-482 DQTVVPSQS
+482 DQTVVPPES

-506 QANDTKRKISEKR
+506 QANDTKRNISDKK

-548 DVWAILLKKIDNSV
+548 DVWARLLKKIDNSV
-562 LWLIE
+562 LWLID
-567 GNSEATKNLKKEFK
+567 GNSEATENLKKEAK
-581 IRNIDGSRLIF
+581 IRNIDVSRLIF

-646 ASLLRSLDLPELITY
+646 ASLLKSLDLPELITY
-661 SENEYIA
+661 SENEYIS
-668 KAEEF
+668 KAEEL
-673 ALNPEKLRLI
+673 ALNPEKLTLI

-688 VNKFSKPLFNTE
+688 TNKFSQPLFNTE

-710 KIVFNKNSLK
+710 KIIFEKYSLG

-726 SI
+726 RL

>member
-1 MSEIR
+1 MSEIHS
-6 LNLIEAFDLLKKKD
+6 NLVRAFDLLKKND

-25 LLYESIL
+25 LIYENIL
-32 AVDQKNFDALFFL
+32 SVDKKNFDALFFL

-54 YKKASDL
+54 YKKARDL

-69 PNFADAYNNLGICL
+69 PNFADAYNNIGICL

-103 SNFAEAYNNLG
+103 PNFAEAHNNIG
-114 VAFQK
+114 VVFQK
-119 LKNFDQAILQYKKAI
+119 LRNFDQAILQYKKAI
-134 NYKSLYLDAYINL
+134 TYKNLYLDAYVNL
-147 ANLYKETRQFEEAI
+147 ANLFKETKQFEEAI

-170 NPKHAEVYN
+170 NPKLAEVYN

-201 INLNPKLA
+201 INLNP
-209 EVYNNKGNTLK
+209 
-220 KIRKFEEAI
+220 
-229 KNYDLAINLNPNF
+229 NF
-242 AEAYFNTAKALQDIK
+242 AEAYFNTATALQDIK

-269 LSLNKEIPFCKG
+269 LLLDKEIPFCKG
-281 HLLHAKMLCCNWSGL
+281 YLLHAKMLCCNWSGL

-301 EIYNDVEKKRYSA
+301 EIYNDVEKNRYSA
-314 TPFGYQVICDDESN
+314 TPFGYQAICDDESN
-328 LQKCSQLYS
+328 LQKCAQLYS
-337 SKHFPEIKN
+337 SKRFPEIKN
-346 NFFTKKISKNK
+346 NLFSKKVSKNK
-357 KVKIGYL
+357 KIKIGYL
-364 CGEFREHATSVLMT
+364 CGEFREQATSILMT
-378 EVWEKHDKE
+378 EVWEKHNKE
-387 NFEII
+387 DFEII
-392 AFDSSGWD
+392 AFDSGWD
-400 DKSLRRNRIVAAFDK
+400 DKSLRRNRIINAFDK
-415 FIDISKMLDFDAA
+415 FIDISKVSDLDAA
-428 KLIYKEQ
+428 KIIYKEQ
-435 IDILINLNGFVGIGK
+435 IDILINLNGFFGTGRPV
-450 PIVFSYRPAPIQI
+450 VFSYRPAGIQI

-482 DQTVVPSQS
+482 DQTVVPPES

-506 QANDTKRKISEKR
+506 QANDTKRNISDKK

-524 LSLPKESFVFCCFN
+524 LSLPTESFVFCCFN

-548 DVWAILLKKIDNSV
+548 DVWARLLKKIDNSV
-562 LWLIE
+562 LWLID
-567 GNSEATKNLKKEFK
+567 GNSEATENLKKEAK
-581 IRNIDGSRLIF
+581 IRNIDVSRLIF

-646 ASLLRSLDLPELITY
+646 ASLLKSLDLPELITY
-661 SENEYIA
+661 SENEYIS
-668 KAEEF
+668 KAEEL
-673 ALNPEKLRLI
+673 ALNPEKLTLI

-688 VNKFSKPLFNTE
+688 TNKFSQPLFNTE

-710 KIVFNKNSLK
+710 KIIFEKYSLG

-726 SI
+726 RL

>member
-1 MSEIR
+1 MSEIHS
-6 LNLIEAFDLLKKKD
+6 NLVRAFDLLKKND

-25 LLYESIL
+25 LIYENIL
-32 AVDQKNFDALFFL
+32 SVDKKNFDALFFL

-54 YKKASDL
+54 YKKAKDL

-69 PNFADAYNNLGICL
+69 PNFADAYNNIGICL

-103 SNFAEAYNNLG
+103 PNFAEAHNNIG
-114 VAFQK
+114 VVFQK
-119 LKNFDQAILQYKKAI
+119 LRNFDQAILQYKKAI
-134 NYKSLYLDAYINL
+134 TYKNLYLDAYVNL
-147 ANLYKETRQFEEAI
+147 ANLFKETKQFEEAI

-170 NPKHAEVYN
+170 NPKLAEVYN

-201 INLNPKLA
+201 INLNP
-209 EVYNNKGNTLK
+209 
-220 KIRKFEEAI
+220 
-229 KNYDLAINLNPNF
+229 NF
-242 AEAYFNTAKALQDIK
+242 AEAYFNTATALQDIK

-269 LSLNKEIPFCKG
+269 LLLDKEIPFCKG
-281 HLLHAKMLCCNWSGL
+281 YLLHAKMLCCNWSGL

-301 EIYNDVEKKRYSA
+301 EIYNDVEKNRYSA
-314 TPFGYQVICDDESN
+314 TPFGYQAICDDESN
-328 LQKCSQLYS
+328 LQKCAQLYS
-337 SKHFPEIKN
+337 SKRFPEIKN
-346 NFFTKKISKNK
+346 NLFSKKVSKNK
-357 KVKIGYL
+357 KIKIGYL
-364 CGEFREHATSVLMT
+364 CGEFREQATSILMT
-378 EVWEKHDKE
+378 EVWEKHNKE
-387 NFEII
+387 DFEII
-392 AFDSSGWD
+392 AFDSGWD
-400 DKSLRRNRIVAAFDK
+400 DKSLRRNRIINAFDK
-415 FIDISKMLDFDAA
+415 FIDISKVSDLDAA
-428 KLIYKEQ
+428 KIIYKEQ
-435 IDILINLNGFVGIGK
+435 IDILINLNGFFGTGRPV
-450 PIVFSYRPAPIQI
+450 VFSYRPAGIQI

-482 DQTVVPSQS
+482 DQTVVPPES

-506 QANDTKRKISEKR
+506 QANDTKRNISDKK

-548 DVWAILLKKIDNSV
+548 DVWARLLKKIDNSV
-562 LWLIE
+562 LWLID
-567 GNSEATKNLKKEFK
+567 GNSEATENLKKEAK
-581 IRNIDGSRLIF
+581 IRNIDVCRLIF

-661 SENEYIA
+661 SENEYIS
-668 KAEEF
+668 KAEEL
-673 ALNPEKLRLI
+673 ALNPEKLTLI

-688 VNKFSKPLFNTE
+688 TNKFSQPLFNTE

-710 KIVFNKNSLK
+710 KIIFEKYSLG

-726 SI
+726 RL

>member
-1 MSEIR
+1 MSEIHS
-6 LNLIEAFDLLKKKD
+6 NLIRALDLLKKND

-25 LLYESIL
+25 LIYENIL
-32 AVDQKNFDALFFL
+32 AVDKKNSDALFFL
-45 AVILINFKN
+45 SVILIKFKN
-54 YKKASDL
+54 YKKAGDL
-61 LEQVVLIK
+61 LEEVVSIK

-83 EKLNDLDGAI
+83 EKLNDLDGAK
-93 KNYNLAINNR
+93 KNYNLAIDNR
-103 SNFAEAYNNLG
+103 PNFAEAYNNIG
-114 VAFQK
+114 VVFQK
-119 LKNFDQAILQYKKAI
+119 LRNFDQAILQYKKAI
-134 NYKSLYLDAYINL
+134 NYKNLYLDAYINL
-147 ANLYKETRQFEEAI
+147 ANLFKEIKQFEEAI

-170 NPKHAEVYN
+170 NPNLAEVYN

-201 INLNPKLA
+201 INLNPNLA
-209 EVYNNKGNTLK
+209 EVYNNKGNALK
-220 KIRKFEEAI
+220 EIRNFEEAI

-242 AEAYFNTAKALQDIK
+242 AEAYFNAATALQDIK

-269 LSLNKEIPFCKG
+269 LLLDKEIPFCKG
-281 HLLHAKMLCCNWSGL
+281 YLLHAKMLCCNWSGL

-301 EIYNDVEKKRYSA
+301 EIYNDVEKNRFSA
-314 TPFGYQVICDDESN
+314 TPFGYQAICDDESN
-328 LQKCSQLYS
+328 LQKCAQLYS
-337 SKHFPEIKN
+337 SKRFPEIKN
-346 NFFTKKISKNK
+346 NLFSKKISKNK
-357 KVKIGYL
+357 KIKIGYL
-364 CGEFREHATSVLMT
+364 CGEFREQATSILMT
-378 EVWEKHDKE
+378 EVWEKHNKE
-387 NFEII
+387 DFEII
-392 AFDSSGWD
+392 AFDSGWD
-400 DKSLRRNRIVAAFDK
+400 DKSLRRNRIIKAFDK
-415 FIDISKMLDFDAA
+415 FIDISKVSDFDAA

-435 IDILINLNGFVGIGK
+435 IDILINLNGFFGTGR

-491 KKFYNEKIIYLPDSY
+491 KKFYNEKIIHLPDSY
-506 QANDTKRKISEKR
+506 QANDTKRKISEKK
-519 FLREE
+519 FLRED

-548 DVWAILLKKIDNSV
+548 DVWARLLKKIDNSV

-567 GNSEATKNLKKEFK
+567 GNSEATENLKKEAK

-661 SENEYIA
+661 SENEYIN

-688 VNKFSKPLFNTE
+688 ANKFSKPLFNTE
-700 LFCRNLESAF
+700 LFCRSLENAF
-710 KIVFNKNSLK
+710 KIVFDKNSLG

-726 SI
+726 NI

>member
-1 MSEIR
+1 MSEIHS
-6 LNLIEAFDLLKKKD
+6 NLVRAFDLLKKND

-25 LLYESIL
+25 VIYENIL
-32 AVDQKNFDALFFL
+32 SVDKKNFDALFFL
-45 AVILINFKN
+45 AIILINFKN
-54 YKKASDL
+54 YKKARDL
-61 LEQVVLIK
+61 LEQAVLIK
-69 PNFADAYNNLGICL
+69 PNFADAYNNIGICL

-103 SNFAEAYNNLG
+103 PNFAEAHNNIG
-114 VAFQK
+114 VVFQK
-119 LKNFDQAILQYKKAI
+119 LRNFDQAILQYKKAI
-134 NYKSLYLDAYINL
+134 TYKNLYLDAYVNL
-147 ANLYKETRQFEEAI
+147 ANLFKETKQFEEAI

-170 NPKHAEVYN
+170 NPKLAEVYN

-201 INLNPKLA
+201 INLNP
-209 EVYNNKGNTLK
+209 
-220 KIRKFEEAI
+220 
-229 KNYDLAINLNPNF
+229 NF
-242 AEAYFNTAKALQDIK
+242 AEAYFNTATALQDIK

-269 LSLNKEIPFCKG
+269 LLLDKEIPFCKG
-281 HLLHAKMLCCNWSGL
+281 YLLHAKMLCCNWSGL

-301 EIYNDVEKKRYSA
+301 EIYNDVEKNRYSA
-314 TPFGYQVICDDESN
+314 TPFGYQAICDDESN
-328 LQKCSQLYS
+328 LQKCAQLYS
-337 SKHFPEIKN
+337 SKRFPEIKN
-346 NFFTKKISKNK
+346 NLFSKKVSKNK
-357 KVKIGYL
+357 KIKIGYL
-364 CGEFREHATSVLMT
+364 CGEFREQATSILMT
-378 EVWEKHDKE
+378 EVWEKHNKE
-387 NFEII
+387 DFEII
-392 AFDSSGWD
+392 AFDSGWD
-400 DKSLRRNRIVAAFDK
+400 DKSLRRNRIINAFDK
-415 FIDISKMLDFDAA
+415 FIEISKVSDLEAA
-428 KLIYKEQ
+428 KIIYKEQ
-435 IDILINLNGFVGIGK
+435 IDILINLNGFFGSGRPV
-450 PIVFSYRPAPIQI
+450 VFSYRPAGIQI

-482 DQTVVPSQS
+482 DQTVVPPES

-506 QANDTKRKISEKR
+506 QANDTKRNISDKK

-548 DVWAILLKKIDNSV
+548 DVWARLLKKIDNSV
-562 LWLIE
+562 LWLID
-567 GNSEATKNLKKEFK
+567 GNSEATENLKKEAK
-581 IRNIDGSRLIF
+581 IRNIDVSRLIF

-646 ASLLRSLDLPELITY
+646 ASLLKSLDLPELITY
-661 SENEYIA
+661 SENEYIS
-668 KAEEF
+668 KAEEL
-673 ALNPEKLRLI
+673 ALNPEKLTLI

-688 VNKFSKPLFNTE
+688 TNKFSQPLFNTE

-710 KIVFNKNSLK
+710 KIIFEKYSLG

-726 SI
+726 RL

>member
-1 MSEIR
+1 MSEIHS
-6 LNLIEAFDLLKKKD
+6 NLVRAFDLLKKND

-25 LLYESIL
+25 LIYENIL
-32 AVDQKNFDALFFL
+32 LVDKKNFDALFFL

-54 YKKASDL
+54 YKKAKDL

-69 PNFADAYNNLGICL
+69 PNFADAYNNIGICL

-103 SNFAEAYNNLG
+103 PNFAEAHNNIG
-114 VAFQK
+114 VVFQK
-119 LKNFDQAILQYKKAI
+119 LRNFDQAILQYKKAI
-134 NYKSLYLDAYINL
+134 TYKNLYLDAYVNL
-147 ANLYKETRQFEEAI
+147 ANLFKETKQFEEAI

-170 NPKHAEVYN
+170 NPKLAEVYN

-209 EVYNNKGNTLK
+209 EVYNNKGNALK
-220 KIRKFEEAI
+220 EIRKFEEAI

-242 AEAYFNTAKALQDIK
+242 AEAYFNTATALQDIK

-269 LSLNKEIPFCKG
+269 LLLDKEIPFCKG
-281 HLLHAKMLCCNWSGL
+281 YLLHAKMLCCNWSGL

-301 EIYNDVEKKRYSA
+301 EIYNDVEKNRYSA
-314 TPFGYQVICDDESN
+314 TPFGYQAICDDESN
-328 LQKCSQLYS
+328 LQKCAQLYS
-337 SKHFPEIKN
+337 SKRFPEIKN
-346 NFFTKKISKNK
+346 NLFSKKVSKNK
-357 KVKIGYL
+357 KIKIGYL
-364 CGEFREHATSVLMT
+364 CGEFREQATSILMT
-378 EVWEKHDKE
+378 EVWEKHNKE
-387 NFEII
+387 DFEII
-392 AFDSSGWD
+392 AFDSGWD
-400 DKSLRRNRIVAAFDK
+400 DKSLRRNRIINAFDK
-415 FIDISKMLDFDAA
+415 FIDISKVSDLDAA
-428 KLIYKEQ
+428 KIIYKEQ
-435 IDILINLNGFVGIGK
+435 IDILINLNGFFGTGRPV
-450 PIVFSYRPAPIQI
+450 VFSYRPAGIQI

-482 DQTVVPSQS
+482 DQTVVPPQS

-506 QANDTKRKISEKR
+506 QANDTKRNISDKK

-548 DVWAILLKKIDNSV
+548 DVWARLLKKIDNSV
-562 LWLIE
+562 LWLID
-567 GNSEATKNLKKEFK
+567 GNSEATENLKKEAK
-581 IRNIDGSRLIF
+581 IRNIDVCRLIF

-661 SENEYIA
+661 SENEYIS
-668 KAEEF
+668 KAEEL
-673 ALNPEKLRLI
+673 ALNPEKLTLI

-688 VNKFSKPLFNTE
+688 TNKFSQPLFNTE
-700 LFCRNLESAF
+700 LFCRNLESVF
-710 KIVFNKNSLK
+710 KIIFEKYSLG

-726 SI
+726 RL

>member
-1 MSEIR
+1 MSEIHS
-6 LNLIEAFDLLKKKD
+6 NLVRAFDLLKKND

-25 LLYESIL
+25 LIYENIL
-32 AVDQKNFDALFFL
+32 SVDKKNFDALFFL

-54 YKKASDL
+54 YKKAKDL

-69 PNFADAYNNLGICL
+69 PNFADAYNNIGICL
-83 EKLNDLDGAI
+83 EKLNDLNGAI

-103 SNFAEAYNNLG
+103 PNFAEAHNNIG
-114 VAFQK
+114 VVFQK
-119 LKNFDQAILQYKKAI
+119 LRNFDEAIMQYKKAI
-134 NYKSLYLDAYINL
+134 TYKNLYLDAYVNL
-147 ANLYKETRQFEEAI
+147 ANLFKETKQFEEAI

-170 NPKHAEVYN
+170 NPKLAEVYN

-201 INLNPKLA
+201 INLNP
-209 EVYNNKGNTLK
+209 
-220 KIRKFEEAI
+220 
-229 KNYDLAINLNPNF
+229 NF
-242 AEAYFNTAKALQDIK
+242 AEAYFNTATALQDIK

-269 LSLNKEIPFCKG
+269 LLLDKEIPFCKG
-281 HLLHAKMLCCNWSGL
+281 YLLHAKMLCCNWSGL

-301 EIYNDVEKKRYSA
+301 EIYNDVEKNRYSA
-314 TPFGYQVICDDESN
+314 TPFGYQAICDDESN
-328 LQKCSQLYS
+328 LQKCAQLYS
-337 SKHFPEIKN
+337 SKRFPEIKN
-346 NFFTKKISKNK
+346 NLFSKKVSKNK
-357 KVKIGYL
+357 KIKIGYL
-364 CGEFREHATSVLMT
+364 CGEFREQATSILMT
-378 EVWEKHDKE
+378 EVWEKHNKE
-387 NFEII
+387 DFEII
-392 AFDSSGWD
+392 AFDSGWD
-400 DKSLRRNRIVAAFDK
+400 DKSLRRNRIINAFDK
-415 FIDISKMLDFDAA
+415 FIDISKVSDLDAA
-428 KLIYKEQ
+428 KIIYEEQ
-435 IDILINLNGFVGIGK
+435 IDILINLNGFFGTGK
-450 PIVFSYRPAPIQI
+450 PVVFSYRPAGIQI

-482 DQTVVPSQS
+482 DQTVVPPES

-506 QANDTKRKISEKR
+506 QANDTKRNISDKK

-548 DVWAILLKKIDNSV
+548 NVWARLLKKIDNSV
-562 LWLIE
+562 LWLID
-567 GNSEATKNLKKEFK
+567 GNSEATENLKKEAK
-581 IRNIDGSRLIF
+581 IRNIDVSRLIF

-646 ASLLRSLDLPELITY
+646 ASLLKSLDLPELITY
-661 SENEYIA
+661 SENEYIS
-668 KAEEF
+668 KAEEL
-673 ALNPEKLRLI
+673 ALSPEKLTLI

-688 VNKFSKPLFNTE
+688 TNKFSQPLFNTE
-700 LFCRNLESAF
+700 LFCRNLERAF
-710 KIVFNKNSLK
+710 KIIFEKYSLG

-726 SI
+726 RL

>member
-1 MSEIR
+1 MSEIHS
-6 LNLIEAFDLLKKKD
+6 NLVRAFDLLKKND

-25 LLYESIL
+25 VIYENIL
-32 AVDQKNFDALFFL
+32 SVDKKNFDALFFL

-54 YKKASDL
+54 YKKAKDL

-69 PNFADAYNNLGICL
+69 PNFADAYNNIGICL

-103 SNFAEAYNNLG
+103 PNFAEAHNNIG
-114 VAFQK
+114 VVFQK
-119 LKNFDQAILQYKKAI
+119 LRNFDQAILQYKKAI
-134 NYKSLYLDAYINL
+134 TYKNLYLDAYVNL
-147 ANLYKETRQFEEAI
+147 ANLFKEIKQFEEAI

-170 NPKHAEVYN
+170 NPKLAEVYN

-201 INLNPKLA
+201 INLNP
-209 EVYNNKGNTLK
+209 
-220 KIRKFEEAI
+220 
-229 KNYDLAINLNPNF
+229 NF
-242 AEAYFNTAKALQDIK
+242 AEAYFNTATALQDIK

-269 LSLNKEIPFCKG
+269 LLLDKEIPFCKG
-281 HLLHAKMLCCNWSGL
+281 YLLHAKMLCCNWSGL

-301 EIYNDVEKKRYSA
+301 EIYNDVEKNRYSA
-314 TPFGYQVICDDESN
+314 TPFGYQAICDDESN
-328 LQKCSQLYS
+328 LQKCAQLYS
-337 SKHFPEIKN
+337 SKRFPEIKN
-346 NFFTKKISKNK
+346 NLFSKKVSKNK
-357 KVKIGYL
+357 KIKIGYL
-364 CGEFREHATSVLMT
+364 CGEFREQATSILMT
-378 EVWEKHDKE
+378 EVWEKHNKE
-387 NFEII
+387 DFEII
-392 AFDSSGWD
+392 AFDSGWD
-400 DKSLRRNRIVAAFDK
+400 DKSLRRNRIINAFDK
-415 FIDISKMLDFDAA
+415 FIDISKVSDLDAA
-428 KLIYKEQ
+428 KIIYKEQ
-435 IDILINLNGFVGIGK
+435 IDILINLNGFFGTGRPV
-450 PIVFSYRPAPIQI
+450 VFSYRPAGIQI

-482 DQTVVPSQS
+482 DQTVVPPES

-506 QANDTKRKISEKR
+506 QANDTKRNISDKK

-548 DVWAILLKKIDNSV
+548 DVWARLLKKIDNSV
-562 LWLIE
+562 LWLID
-567 GNSEATKNLKKEFK
+567 GNSEATENLKKEAK
-581 IRNIDGSRLIF
+581 IRNIDVSRLIF

-661 SENEYIA
+661 SENEYIS
-668 KAEEF
+668 KAEE
-673 ALNPEKLRLI
+673 
-683 KNKLD
+683 
-688 VNKFSKPLFNTE
+688 
-700 LFCRNLESAF
+700 
-710 KIVFNKNSLK
+710 
-720 LETEDI
+720 
-726 SI
+726 

>member
-1 MSEIR
+1 MSEIHS
-6 LNLIEAFDLLKKKD
+6 NLVRAFDLLKKND

-25 LLYESIL
+25 VIYENIL
-32 AVDQKNFDALFFL
+32 AVDKKNFDALFFL
-45 AVILINFKN
+45 AIILINFKN
-54 YKKASDL
+54 YKKARDL

-69 PNFADAYNNLGICL
+69 PNSADAYNNMGICL

-103 SNFAEAYNNLG
+103 PNFAEAHNNIG
-114 VAFQK
+114 VVFQK
-119 LKNFDQAILQYKKAI
+119 LRNFDQAILQYKKAI
-134 NYKSLYLDAYINL
+134 TYKNLYLDAYVNL
-147 ANLYKETRQFEEAI
+147 ANLFKETKQFEEAI

-170 NPKHAEVYN
+170 NPKLAEVYN

-209 EVYNNKGNTLK
+209 EVYNNKGNALK
-220 KIRKFEEAI
+220 EIRKFEEAI

-242 AEAYFNTAKALQDIK
+242 AEAYFNTATALQDIK

-269 LSLNKEIPFCKG
+269 LLLDKEIPFCKG
-281 HLLHAKMLCCNWSGL
+281 YLLHAKMLCCNWSGL

-301 EIYNDVEKKRYSA
+301 EIYNDVEKNRYSA
-314 TPFGYQVICDDESN
+314 TPFGYQAICDDESN
-328 LQKCSQLYS
+328 LQKCAQLYS
-337 SKHFPEIKN
+337 SKRFPEVKN
-346 NFFTKKISKNK
+346 NLFSKKVSKNK
-357 KVKIGYL
+357 KIKIGYL
-364 CGEFREHATSVLMT
+364 CGEFREQATSILMT
-378 EVWEKHDKE
+378 EVWEKHNKE
-387 NFEII
+387 DFEII
-392 AFDSSGWD
+392 AFDSGWD
-400 DKSLRRNRIVAAFDK
+400 DKSLRRNRIINAFDK
-415 FIDISKMLDFDAA
+415 FIDISKVSDLDAA
-428 KLIYKEQ
+428 KIIYKEQ
-435 IDILINLNGFVGIGK
+435 IDILINLNGFFGTGRPV
-450 PIVFSYRPAPIQI
+450 VFSYRPAGIQI

-482 DQTVVPSQS
+482 DQTVVPPES

-506 QANDTKRKISEKR
+506 QANDTKRNISDKK

-548 DVWAILLKKIDNSV
+548 DVWARLLKKIDNSV
-562 LWLIE
+562 LWLID
-567 GNSEATKNLKKEFK
+567 GNSEATENLKKEAK
-581 IRNIDGSRLIF
+581 IRNIDVSRLIF

-646 ASLLRSLDLPELITY
+646 ASLLKSLDLPELITY
-661 SENEYIA
+661 SENEYIS
-668 KAEEF
+668 KAEEL
-673 ALNPEKLRLI
+673 ALNPEKLTLI

-688 VNKFSKPLFNTE
+688 TNKFSQPLFNTE

-710 KIVFNKNSLK
+710 KIIFEKYSLG

-726 SI
+726 RL

>member
-1 MSEIR
+1 MSEIHS
-6 LNLIEAFDLLKKKD
+6 NLVRAFDLLKKND
-20 FINAK
+20 FVNAK
-25 LLYESIL
+25 LIYENIL
-32 AVDQKNFDALFFL
+32 AVDKKNFDALFFL

-54 YKKASDL
+54 YKKARDL

-69 PNFADAYNNLGICL
+69 PNSADAYNNIGICL

-93 KNYNLAINNR
+93 KNYILAINNR
-103 SNFAEAYNNLG
+103 PNFAEAHNNIG
-114 VAFQK
+114 VVFQK
-119 LKNFDQAILQYKKAI
+119 LRNFDQAILQYKKAI
-134 NYKSLYLDAYINL
+134 SYKNLYLDPYINL
-147 ANLYKETRQFEEAI
+147 ANIFKETKQFE
-161 KNYDLAINL
+161 D
-170 NPKHAEVYN
+170 
-179 NKGNALKEIRKF
+179 
-191 EEAIKNYDLA
+191 
-201 INLNPKLA
+201 
-209 EVYNNKGNTLK
+209 
-220 KIRKFEEAI
+220 AI

-242 AEAYFNTAKALQDIK
+242 ADAYFNTATVLQDIN

-269 LSLNKEIPFCKG
+269 LLLNKEIPFCKG
-281 HLLHAKMLCCNWSGL
+281 FLLHAKMLCCNWSGL

-301 EIYNDVEKKRYSA
+301 EIYNDVEKNRYSA
-314 TPFGYQVICDDESN
+314 TPFGYQAICDDESN
-328 LQKCSQLYS
+328 LQKCAQLYS

-357 KVKIGYL
+357 KIKIGYL
-364 CGEFREHATSVLMT
+364 CGEFREHAVSVLMT
-378 EVWEKHDKE
+378 EVWEKHNKK

-392 AFDSSGWD
+392 AFDSGWD
-400 DKSLRRNRIVAAFDK
+400 DKSLRRSRIIAAFDK
-415 FIDISKMLDFDAA
+415 FINISKMSDFDVA
-428 KLIYKEQ
+428 KLIYKEK
-435 IDILINLNGFVGIGK
+435 IDILINLNGFSGSTGRT
-450 PIVFSYRPAPIQI
+450 IVFSYRPAPIQI

-468 PGTIGSKYIDYILC
+468 PGTIGSKYIDYLLC

-506 QANDTKRKISEKR
+506 QANDTKRKISEKK

-538 NNYKITPNMF
+538 NNFKITPNMF

-562 LWLIE
+562 LWLLE
-567 GNSEATKNLKKEFK
+567 GNSQATKNLKKEAK
-581 IRNIDGSRLIF
+581 IRNIDASRLIF

-661 SENEYIA
+661 SEYEYVA
-668 KAEEF
+668 KAEEL
-673 ALNPEKLRLI
+673 AINPEKLRFI

-688 VNKFSKPLFNTE
+688 TNKFSQPLFNTE
-700 LFCRNLESAF
+700 LFCRSLETAF
-710 KIVFNKNSLK
+710 KIIFEKHSLG

-726 SI
+726 SL

>member
-1 MSEIR
+1 MSEIHS
-6 LNLIEAFDLLKKKD
+6 NLVRAFDLLKKND

-25 LLYESIL
+25 LIYENIL
-32 AVDQKNFDALFFL
+32 SVDKKNFDALFFL

-54 YKKASDL
+54 YKKAKDL

-69 PNFADAYNNLGICL
+69 PNFADAYNNIGICL

-93 KNYNLAINNR
+93 KNYNLAINNKP
-103 SNFAEAYNNLG
+103 NFAEAHNNIG
-114 VAFQK
+114 VVFQK
-119 LKNFDQAILQYKKAI
+119 LRNFDQAILQYKKAI
-134 NYKSLYLDAYINL
+134 TYKNLYLDAYVNL
-147 ANLYKETRQFEEAI
+147 ANLFKETKQFEEAI

-170 NPKHAEVYN
+170 NPKLAEVYN

-201 INLNPKLA
+201 INLNP
-209 EVYNNKGNTLK
+209 
-220 KIRKFEEAI
+220 
-229 KNYDLAINLNPNF
+229 NF
-242 AEAYFNTAKALQDIK
+242 AEAYFNTATALQDIK

-269 LSLNKEIPFCKG
+269 LLLDKEIPFCKG
-281 HLLHAKMLCCNWSGL
+281 YLLHAKMLCCNWSGL

-301 EIYNDVEKKRYSA
+301 EIYNDVEKNRYSA
-314 TPFGYQVICDDESN
+314 TPFGYQAICDDESN
-328 LQKCSQLYS
+328 LQKCAQLYS
-337 SKHFPEIKN
+337 SKRFPEIKN
-346 NFFTKKISKNK
+346 NLFSKKVSKNK
-357 KVKIGYL
+357 KIKIGYL
-364 CGEFREHATSVLMT
+364 CGEFREQATSILMT
-378 EVWEKHDKE
+378 EVWEKHNKE
-387 NFEII
+387 DFEII
-392 AFDSSGWD
+392 AFDSGWD
-400 DKSLRRNRIVAAFDK
+400 DKSLRRNRIINAFDK
-415 FIDISKMLDFDAA
+415 FIDISKVSDLDAA
-428 KLIYKEQ
+428 KIIYKEQ
-435 IDILINLNGFVGIGK
+435 IDILINLNGFFGTGRPV
-450 PIVFSYRPAPIQI
+450 VFSYRPAGIQI

-482 DQTVVPSQS
+482 DQTVVPPES

-506 QANDTKRKISEKR
+506 QANDTKRNISDKK

-548 DVWAILLKKIDNSV
+548 DVWARLLKKIDNSV
-562 LWLIE
+562 LWLID
-567 GNSEATKNLKKEFK
+567 GNSEATENLKKEAK
-581 IRNIDGSRLIF
+581 IRNIDVCRLIF

-661 SENEYIA
+661 SENEYIS
-668 KAEEF
+668 KAEEL
-673 ALNPEKLRLI
+673 ALNPEKLTLI

-688 VNKFSKPLFNTE
+688 TNKFSQPLFNTE

-710 KIVFNKNSLK
+710 KIIFEKHSLG

-726 SI
+726 RL